1 MQRSKAWSY
10 DQIGIAWSDNAFFGR
25 KTMRWRIQKEQ
36 RIWWHSLDRFEV
48 QTHWHDH
55 KKTNKNWY
63 DLKKPQWQQIS
74 GKYLARWSLLYYG
87 NMMNFGNYLF
97 ARNLPMKAK
106 VIVVKISPAL
116 VIDWMVSKE
125 KHLTLLTALSWGDRF
140 QYLSMQQLE
149 VLQLDLY
156 CNQQFGNRDFF
167 NNPSQRAEN
176 KDATLL
182 VQVL

>member
-1 MQRSKAWSY
+1 
-10 DQIGIAWSDNAFFGR
+10 
-25 KTMRWRIQKEQ
+25 
-36 RIWWHSLDRFEV
+36 
-48 QTHWHDH
+48 
-55 KKTNKNWY
+55 
-63 DLKKPQWQQIS
+63 
-74 GKYLARWSLLYYG
+74 
-87 NMMNFGNYLF
+87 
-97 ARNLPMKAK
+97 
-106 VIVVKISPAL
+106 
-116 VIDWMVSKE
+116 MVSKE

-182 VQVL
+182 VQVLEQPLALDNS